1 MFGVNFEG
9 HVPAWWCFMQ
19 AGLYFIYR
27 LLDEMD
33 GKQARKTGNSS
44 PVGLMFDHG
53 CDSFTAA
60 FLTMMMAKMM
70 QIGNGPV
77 ILWIILAVT

>member
-1 MFGVNFEG
+1 
-9 HVPAWWCFMQ
+9 
-19 AGLYFIYR
+19 
-27 LLDEMD
+27 MD

-60 FLTMMMAKMM
+60 LLTLMMSKMM
-70 QIGNGPV
+70 
-77 ILWIILAVT
+77 